1 VTNPPP
7 GYPSAPPPQEPPP
20 QWAYPPVQYQPPYP
34 SGPRP
39 HEGLAVAALVLG
51 ILAACSVGWFMPGAI
66 LAIIFGAIAW
76 RNGAK
81 AKWGFWLGVVSLVA
95 FVVWIIAIA
104 ATTNNTQN
112 SLSRSYPERQP
123 AVMSRA

>member
-1 VTNPPP
+1 
-7 GYPSAPPPQEPPP
+7 
-20 QWAYPPVQYQPPYP
+20 VQYQPPYP

>member
-51 ILAACSVGWFMPGAI
+51 ILAACSVGWFVPGAI

-81 AKWGFWLGVVSLVA
+81 AKWGVLARRCLLGRVRRVDHRDRGDHQQH
-95 FVVWIIAIA
+95 
-104 ATTNNTQN
+104 T
-112 SLSRSYPERQP
+112 EQP
-123 AVMSRA
+123 